1 MFYFENVY
9 TYSIVSYN
17 MSNLSSRAEQLA
29 AFDRLLTIMDE
40 LRAQCPW
47 DKKQTTESLRHLTIE
62 ETFELSDAILQG
74 DAEEIKKEVGDLL
87 LHLVFYAKI
96 GSEQGSYDI
105 RTVID
110 SLCEKLIRRH
120 PHIYGDTVAQDEEAV
135 KQNWEKIKLT
145 EKGNV
150 SVLGGVPKSLPA
162 LIKAMRIQEKARG
175 VGFDWDEPEQ
185 VWEKVKEEMGEFE
198 AEFQVASE
206 KKIDQEKAT
215 AEFGD
220 LLFSLIN
227 YARFIDINPEEALE
241 RTNIKFISRFQYL
254 EQAAKAA
261 GKNLNEM
268 SLAEM
273 DVYWEEAKKV
283 TSSK

>member
-1 MFYFENVY
+1 
-9 TYSIVSYN
+9 
-17 MSNLSSRAEQLA
+17 MSKLSSRAEQLA

-62 ETFELSDAILQG
+62 ETFELSDAILEG
-74 DAEEIKKEVGDLL
+74 DPDEIKKELGDIL
-87 LHLVFYAKI
+87 LHIVFYAKI
-96 GSEQGSYDI
+96 GSEEGNFDV
-105 RTVID
+105 TTMID

-120 PHIYGDTVAQDEEAV
+120 PHIYGDAIAEDEETV
-135 KQNWEKIKLT
+135 KQNWEKIKLS

-175 VGFDWDEPEQ
+175 VGFDWEEKQQ
-185 VWEKVKEEMGEFE
+185 VWEKVEEEMQEFKDE
-198 AEFQVASE
+198 FNADSDAE
-206 KKIDQEKAT
+206 IDKEKAT

-227 YARFIDINPEEALE
+227 YARFIEINPEEALE
-241 RTNIKFISRFQYL
+241 RTNLKFIKRFRYL
-254 EQAAKAA
+254 ENSAKES
-261 GKNLNEM
+261 GKSLSEM
-268 SLAEM
+268 TLAEM
-273 DVYWEEAKKV
+273 DVYWNEAKKL
-283 TSSK
+283 